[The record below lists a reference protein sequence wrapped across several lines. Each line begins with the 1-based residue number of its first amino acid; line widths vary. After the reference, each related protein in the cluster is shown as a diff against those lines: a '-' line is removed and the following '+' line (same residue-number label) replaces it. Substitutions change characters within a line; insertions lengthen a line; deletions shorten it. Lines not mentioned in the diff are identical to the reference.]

1 MVKTGFGNNQND
13 LGMKI
18 LELEKLFFQRIPQYL
33 THSKWDKA
41 LKLSYEIYDADII
54 SSSLNKNSDYIRVGK
69 DFLDIIKIVP
79 NIRHNVFD
87 LKKNLFSFR
96 LFR

>member
-1 MVKTGFGNNQND
+1 LVKTGFGNNQND

-33 THSKWDKA
+33 RHNKWDKA

-87 LKKNLFSFR
+87 LKKKLVFI
-96 LFR
+96 